1 MINSTKFILLIQI
14 VLFAMMGCNNTGTPP
29 EALLPVPSEKQF
41 HWQEQEML
49 MFVHFG
55 IKTFYPSDNHMGD
68 GTEDPNKFN
77 PEQLDAKQWVQAAIA
92 GGFKGIVLTSK
103 HHDGFCNWQTAT
115 TDHCVKSSPWKNGK
129 GDVVKELA
137 DACHEAGILFG
148 IYSSIY
154 DRNYEHSGKDKAAYS
169 DFYIAQLTEL
179 LTNYGQVDELWFDG
193 FGATNMTVDFKEV
206 SEVIRKHQPGALV
219 YDSGT
224 LVKFMP
230 EDCARF
236 PGAHGGLKDPN
247 WSFINEDGPWY
258 PTEASL
264 IAQGNWF
271 HVNEPIISLEK
282 LKEYYLSTVGLNA
295 VALINVAP
303 NQDGLIDQ
311 ASIVRL
317 KEFKKWIDGLYE
329 NDLAQGEGAK
339 ISADAWRAKAREF
352 SPKLVADDNYDTYF
366 ATDDGINSASI
377 EIDLGKLM
385 NVRGVIL
392 QEYIPLG
399 QRVASFSIECFDGQ
413 DWVEVAAQETIG
425 YKKIIMGNSPETSGK
440 PFPKTEKI
448 RLVISNSRAC
458 PLISTFKIIG
468 AAEQ

>member
-14 VLFAMMGCNNTGTPP
+14 VLFAMMGCKRTGTPP

-77 PEQLDAKQWVQAAIA
+77 PEKLDAKQWVDAAVA

-115 TDHCVKSSPWKNGK
+115 TDHSVKSSPWKDGN
-129 GDVVKELA
+129 GDVVKELS

-206 SEVIRKHQPGALV
+206 SEVIRKHHCNV
-219 YDSGT
+219 
-224 LVKFMP
+224 
-230 EDCARF
+230 
-236 PGAHGGLKDPN
+236 
-247 WSFINEDGPWY
+247 SFIV
-258 PTEASL
+258 
-264 IAQGNWF
+264 
-271 HVNEPIISLEK
+271 H
-282 LKEYYLSTVGLNA
+282 
-295 VALINVAP
+295 
-303 NQDGLIDQ
+303 
-311 ASIVRL
+311 
-317 KEFKKWIDGLYE
+317 
-329 NDLAQGEGAK
+329 
-339 ISADAWRAKAREF
+339 
-352 SPKLVADDNYDTYF
+352 
-366 ATDDGINSASI
+366 GI
-377 EIDLGKLM
+377 E
-385 NVRGVIL
+385 
-392 QEYIPLG
+392 Q
-399 QRVASFSIECFDGQ
+399 
-413 DWVEVAAQETIG
+413 
-425 YKKIIMGNSPETSGK
+425 SGH
-440 PFPKTEKI
+440 
-448 RLVISNSRAC
+448 S
-458 PLISTFKIIG
+458 
-468 AAEQ
+468 